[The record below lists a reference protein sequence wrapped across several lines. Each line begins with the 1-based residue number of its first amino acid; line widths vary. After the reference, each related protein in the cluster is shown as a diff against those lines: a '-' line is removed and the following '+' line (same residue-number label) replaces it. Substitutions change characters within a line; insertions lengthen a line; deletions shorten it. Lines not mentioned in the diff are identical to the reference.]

1 MNALPPPTRYI
12 PVGGSDVAFKVLG
25 DGPRDLLFCF
35 GMGSHIDL
43 TWDLPQARELF
54 PRLASFSRLIMFD
67 RRGMGASD
75 PITRESPPT
84 WEDWT
89 DDMQAVLD
97 AVASK
102 EAVLFASTD
111 CGPIAILF
119 AAMHPE
125 RVSALVLFNSM
136 ARWMVADDYPI
147 GASSEEIESRR
158 QFMELNWGTEEQIA
172 FVNPSMADYPEERR
186 TLATMV
192 RACATPHSAA
202 AQFNYIT
209 RSVDV
214 RQALPLIQVP
224 TLILHVRDNRSVPIA
239 YGRYLGEHIR
249 GATFTELPGA
259 DLGIVG
265 KAIVDAVVSEIAVF
279 LTGERPQL
287 EADRV
292 LTTIVFSDIVGS
304 TERASQMGDNSWR
317 ALLDLHYEV
326 VREQLRRFRGREINT
341 TGDGFILSFDGPGR
355 AIRCA
360 QAIVDATGAKGITLR
375 AGLHSGECEVRGSDF
390 GGLSVHI
397 AARVGSLAAAGEV
410 LVSSTVKD
418 LVAGSQ
424 IEFEDRGEHDLKGVP
439 GSWRLFATKS

>member
-1 MNALPPPTRYI
+1 M
-12 PVGGSDVAFKVLG
+12 
-25 DGPRDLLFCF
+25 DLLFCF

-43 TWDLPQARELF
+43 AWDLTQARELY

-75 PITRESPPT
+75 AIPRESPPT

-89 DDMQAVLD
+89 DDMLAVLD
-97 AVASK
+97 AVGSK
-102 EAVLFASTD
+102 TAALFASTD

-172 FVNPSMADYPEERR
+172 FVNPSLADYPEERR
-186 TLATMV
+186 ILARLV

-214 RQALPLIQVP
+214 RQALPLIHVP
-224 TLILHVRDNRSVPIA
+224 TLVLHVRDNPSVPIA
-239 YGRYLGEHIR
+239 YGRYLGEHIP
-249 GATFTELPGA
+249 GATFLELPGA
-259 DLGIVG
+259 DMGIVG
-265 KAIVDAVVSEIAVF
+265 REIVDAVVKEITVF
-279 LTGERPQL
+279 LTGEQPQV
-287 EADRV
+287 EIDRI
-292 LTTIVFSDIVGS
+292 LTTILFTDIVDS
-304 TERASQMGDNSWR
+304 TERASQMGDRSWR
-317 ALLDLHYEV
+317 ALLDAHDEV
-326 VREQLRRFRGREINT
+326 VRDQLGRFRGREINT
-341 TGDGFILSFDGPGR
+341 TGDGFVLSFDGPGR
-355 AIRCA
+355 AVRCA
-360 QAIVDATGAKGITLR
+360 QAILDATGAKGITLR
-375 AGLHSGECEVRGSDF
+375 AGLHSGECEVRGTDL

-397 AARVGSLAAAGEV
+397 AARVGALAGAGEV
-410 LVSSTVKD
+410 LVSSTVRD
-418 LVAGSQ
+418 LVAGSD

-439 GSWRLFATKS
+439 GSWKLFAVQV